1 MNSKNATKLAFG
13 TSEIPLFLRSITQF
27 LEKLESWLER
37 LNMPLLYGSIQ
48 QITDCNSIEPGQES
62 GHLA

>member
-1 MNSKNATKLAFG
+1 MNSKNAIKLARE

-37 LNMPLLYGSIQ
+37 LNMLLLYDSIK
-48 QITDCNSIEPGQES
+48 QITDRNSIEPGQES